1 MFEPKQSASV
11 VSALKTMSSIETVQ
25 SVSGKIDLIARVN
38 VETPEDLDWLLDKI
52 GTTEGGVKH
61 RISTYFVN

>member
-11 VSALKTMSSIETVQ
+11 VSVLKTMSSIETVQ

-38 VETPEDLDWLLDKI
+38 VKTPEDLDWLLDKI
-52 GTTEGGVKH
+52 GTPEEGVKH